1 LIRRK
6 SLSTSQKVKYVV
18 KEVERKVVAQGGKET
33 RRLPLSPLCPM
44 PDKLL
49 DAIFSIVLETQYWR

>member
-1 LIRRK
+1 
-6 SLSTSQKVKYVV
+6 V

-49 DAIFSIVLETQYWR
+49 DLRCDLFYRAGNPILEMRDASAKVYDE